1 MTERNDRLLATV
13 RKNAREEIRVT
24 RGDFKGHD
32 IVGLRVWFEDR
43 AAAKCGPARTASPFA
58 PSWSTRSSKRFGQR
72 RMGRHERARQEG
84 RAPRG
89 GRNRRFISIATSP
102 GPSSSS
108 GRVG

>member
-43 AAAKCGPARTASPFA
+43 ASGEMRPGKDGLAFRAELVDELIEGLKAAKDGA
-58 PSWSTRSSKRFGQR
+58 P
-72 RMGRHERARQEG
+72 
-84 RAPRG
+84 
-89 GRNRRFISIATSP
+89 
-102 GPSSSS
+102 
-108 GRVG
+108 